1 MTRNSRMPENFTRST
16 SEPMMRQ
23 HVIAAKVAWKATNT
37 SSYIG
42 VALLKVA
49 PSENVPDEESNVPF
63 RKSRSKPP
71 MNSLPVVNAREYP
84 YTHHSTVM
92 SENPTNTCISTDSMF
107 FERTRPP

>member
-1 MTRNSRMPENFTRST
+1 MAENFTRST

-23 HVIAAKVAWKATNT
+23 QVMAAKVAWKATNT

-49 PSENVPDEESNVPF
+49 PSANMPVAASNVPL

-71 MNSLPVVNAREYP
+71 MNSLPVVKA
-84 YTHHSTVM
+84 
-92 SENPTNTCISTDSMF
+92 SE
-107 FERTRPP
+107 